1 MLHNIYIHWHLHLV
15 QDVHA
20 NKGFERN
27 KKMSPEN
34 EAKYRNDKWEILKN
48 LLKFLPLFTKQMNNI
63 DSDTYK
69 ITQQHG
75 TIIRQNQIII
85 DLLTDIRNS
94 QDMRIIVKK

>member
-1 MLHNIYIHWHLHLV
+1 
-15 QDVHA
+15 
-20 NKGFERN
+20 
-27 KKMSPEN
+27 
-34 EAKYRNDKWEILKN
+34 
-48 LLKFLPLFTKQMNNI
+48 MNNI